1 MAYLSNIK
9 CKLEQVLLLKCI
21 LVDLKVAL
29 ERAMLHKL
37 HHKTDLWILD
47 HTFDL
52 HNIWMLQSLDKSIRN
67 YKSIIIQLL
76 HIPFLNTELG

>member
-1 MAYLSNIK
+1 
-9 CKLEQVLLLKCI
+9 
-21 LVDLKVAL
+21 
-29 ERAMLHKL
+29 MLHKL